1 MSKDVQLE
9 CLGCLPGLKASNN
22 ERNQRAKSEKE
33 KNQIWALIII
43 LGVSLSSKFQLTQGQ
58 MGWNRD
64 LNIYNFKFWV
74 FQNSQFLNAEIN
86 SQVAV
91 VNLDKN

>member
-1 MSKDVQLE
+1 ME
-9 CLGCLPGLKASNN
+9 CLGPLPCLKASNKK
-22 ERNQRAKSEKE
+22 RNQRAKSEKE

-43 LGVSLSSKFQLTQGQ
+43 LGVSLSSKFQLIQGQ

-64 LNIYNFKFWV
+64 LNIYNFPVLV